1 MCKLFLSA
9 PCSDTKVQKIL
20 KLQNMLYFCENIL
33 LCSHTILQFKMEKAN
48 IRIKDIAMLAGVSEG
63 TVDRVLHNRGEV
75 SQKTREKVQ
84 RVLQEIDYSPNLLA
98 RSLATKKNYFFA
110 CIVPEHNSNEYWQS
124 VENGFDQA
132 ARDFSHYNVKLKK
145 YYYDQFDVRS
155 FTLLTQSV
163 LKDRQPDAL
172 IIAPIFKEETMK
184 FLQTPEFESV
194 PFSFID
200 SMIEE
205 MNFLTYY
212 GQNSFQ
218 SGYIASKLMTQS
230 ILPDSRVLIIR
241 NKRKGAVS
249 NQTIARK
256 TGFIQ
261 YIKDQQLSD
270 VELIDLELSES
281 DDEANY
287 VMLQQIFKKYD
298 NIRGVITFNSRVY
311 RLAKYLERLNF
322 MDIRLIGYDLLEENI
337 KYLKNGIVTYLLAQ
351 RPEKQAYFTI
361 RDICMKLIMKQEVK
375 NINYMPVDI
384 IIKEN
389 IEEYWQF
396 TE

>member
-1 MCKLFLSA
+1 MF

-20 KLQNMLYFCENIL
+20 KLQNMLYFCENNL
-33 LCSHTILQFKMEKAN
+33 LCSHTILQIKMEKVN

-75 SQKTREKVQ
+75 SQKTREKVE

-98 RSLATKKNYFFA
+98 RSLATKKNYTFA
-110 CIVPEHNSNEYWQS
+110 CIIPEHKSNEYWQS

-132 ARDFSHYNVKLKK
+132 ARDFSHYNVKLKR
-145 YYYDQFDVRS
+145 YYYDQFDVQS
-155 FTLLTQSV
+155 FTQLSQSI
-163 LKDRQPDAL
+163 LKDQLPDAL

-184 FLQTPEFESV
+184 LLQTKEFESI

-256 TGFIQ
+256 KGFIQ
-261 YIKDQQLSD
+261 YLNDHQLSD
-270 VELIDLELSES
+270 VELLDLELSEN
-281 DDEANY
+281 DDEVNY
-287 VMLQQIFKKYD
+287 MTLKQVFEKHD
-298 NIRGVITFNSRVY
+298 NIRGVITFNSRIY
-311 RLAKYLERLNF
+311 RLAKYFEKHEF
-322 MDIRLIGYDLLEENI
+322 HDVTLIGYDLLEENVR
-337 KYLKNGIVTYLLAQ
+337 YLKNGIVTYLLAQ
-351 RPEKQAYFTI
+351 RPEKQAYFTV

>member
-1 MCKLFLSA
+1 
-9 PCSDTKVQKIL
+9 
-20 KLQNMLYFCENIL
+20 MLYFCENIL

-63 TVDRVLHNRGEV
+63 TVDRVLHDRGEV

-98 RSLATKKNYFFA
+98 RSLATKKNYFLA
-110 CIVPEHNSNEYWQS
+110 CIIPEHNSNEYWQS

-184 FLQTPEFESV
+184 LLQTPEFESV

-205 MNFLTYY
+205 KNFLTYY

-230 ILPDSRVLIIR
+230 ILPDSRVLVIR
-241 NKRKGAVS
+241 NKRKGAPS

-256 TGFIQ
+256 RGFIQ
-261 YIKDQQLSD
+261 YLNDHELSD
-270 VELIDLELSES
+270 VELLDLELSEN

-287 VMLQQIFKKYD
+287 QMLNEIFEKYD
-298 NIRGVITFNSRVY
+298 NIRGVITFNSRIY
-311 RLAKYLERLNF
+311 RLAKYFEKLKVHH
-322 MDIRLIGYDLLEENI
+322 ITLIGYDLLEENVR
-337 KYLKNGIVTYLLAQ
+337 YLKNGVVTYLLAQ

>member
-1 MCKLFLSA
+1 
-9 PCSDTKVQKIL
+9 
-20 KLQNMLYFCENIL
+20 
-33 LCSHTILQFKMEKAN
+33 MEKAN

-63 TVDRVLHNRGEV
+63 TVDRVLHDRGEV

-98 RSLATKKNYFFA
+98 RSLATKKNYFLA
-110 CIVPEHNSNEYWQS
+110 CIIPEHNSNEYWQS

-184 FLQTPEFESV
+184 LLQTPEFESV

-205 MNFLTYY
+205 KNFLTYY

-230 ILPDSRVLIIR
+230 ILPDSRVLVIR
-241 NKRKGAVS
+241 NKRKGAPS

-256 TGFIQ
+256 RGFIQ
-261 YIKDQQLSD
+261 YLNDHELSD
-270 VELIDLELSES
+270 VELLDLELSEN

-287 VMLQQIFKKYD
+287 QMLNEIFEKYD
-298 NIRGVITFNSRVY
+298 NIRGVITFNSRIY
-311 RLAKYLERLNF
+311 RLAKYFEKLKVHH
-322 MDIRLIGYDLLEENI
+322 ITLIGYDLLEENVR
-337 KYLKNGIVTYLLAQ
+337 YLKNGVVTYLLAQ